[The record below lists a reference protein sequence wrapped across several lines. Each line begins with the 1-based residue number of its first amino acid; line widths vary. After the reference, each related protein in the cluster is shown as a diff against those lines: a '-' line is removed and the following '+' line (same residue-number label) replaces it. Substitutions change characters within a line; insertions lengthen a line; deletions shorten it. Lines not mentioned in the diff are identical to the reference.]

1 MLSRKG
7 LLLLQV
13 SQVAPGSQQDGS
25 EAELLAGLR
34 RGDEQA
40 FAALVA
46 RYHDTMVRVACGIVR
61 QPALAE
67 DVVQDTW
74 LAVLRGIQ
82 AFEARASLK
91 TWLFRILINRAR
103 TAARREARTVV
114 FSDAFGDRLED
125 EEVLLG
131 PEQFQH
137 PLAPGHWTEP
147 VKSWDAS
154 PDQRMLGAE
163 ARCVL
168 EAALAALPPVQRAV
182 ITLRDVEGW
191 DSAEVCNAL
200 GLSAVHQRVLL
211 HRARTKVRRAV
222 DCYFDRGAQCTR

>member
-7 LLLLQV
+7 LLLLQA
-13 SQVAPGSQQDGS
+13 SQVAPGSLEGWN

-46 RYHDTMVRVACGIVR
+46 RYHATMVSVARGIVR
-61 QPALAE
+61 EPALAE

-74 LAVLRGIQ
+74 LAVLRGVR

-91 TWLFRILINRAR
+91 TWLFRILVNRAR
-103 TAARREARTVV
+103 TAARREARTVA
-114 FSDAFGDRLED
+114 FSEAFGDRLED
-125 EEVLLG
+125 DEVLLG
-131 PEQFQH
+131 PERFQH
-137 PLAPGHWTEP
+137 PRAPGHWTEP
-147 VKSWDAS
+147 VKSWNGT
-154 PDQRMLGAE
+154 PDERLLGAE
-163 ARCVL
+163 ARGVI
-168 EAALAALPPVQRAV
+168 ETALAALPPAQRAV

-200 GLSAVHQRVLL
+200 GLSGVHQRVLL

-222 DCYFDRGAQCTR
+222 ERYFDRDVPCTR